1 MSHQEDKVITRL
13 AKFIKFGGFSLF
25 LAVNTYLAFH
35 YATAYED
42 GKVRGQ

>member
-1 MSHQEDKVITRL
+1 MSHKEDKLISRA
-13 AKFIKFGGFSLF
+13 AKLIKFGGFSLF